1 MSKFSNDFNRLL
13 SNTLNTVKQNESWSQ
28 QNSYGSKNV
37 SESFRKSPIELND
50 TSPQSTLA
58 GDPFKFS
65 TISYPRDVT
74 IDMQNGHYMLFYINV
89 QNKTKYIY
97 EPADPEGRN
106 KTGEMVETFSGP
118 ANQYSDFKFVSYG
131 DTDASYRAGL
141 VKKGRTGNILGSDTV
156 HLAKGRKALSGL
168 ASVLPTTTR
177 ITDSIAIYLPPN
189 VSDSTTAGYTNEA
202 ALGIVGMAALG
213 LGNIVQSLQRKDYAG
228 MMSNIGGAAVELVKE
243 AGINMGARA
252 LGELGE
258 LVTDVDSESIK
269 GLANKAFGQATNPY
283 MEVLFENVGMRSFS
297 YNFTFAPRNSDETDD
312 VQKIIKMFRFHML
325 PELRGSNSRFMT
337 LPSTFDIHYM
347 YQLSGNKAIENSFY
361 TKIATCVLT
370 DCSVDYTPDGVK
382 SFASGAPTQ
391 IKMSLTFMETEM
403 LTKEHVDQGY

>member
-1 MSKFSNDFNRLL
+1 MSEFSDSYNILL
-13 SNTLNTVKQNESWSQ
+13 SNV
-28 QNSYGSKNV
+28 YGGRDV
-37 SESFRKSPIELND
+37 AASFRKSPIELKDN
-50 TSPQSTLA
+50 SPMSTLE

-74 IDMQNGHYMLFYINV
+74 MDMQNGHYMLFYINV

-106 KTGEMVETFSGP
+106 KIGEMVETFSGP
-118 ANQYSDFKFVSYG
+118 ANQYSDFQHVSYG

-141 VKKGRTGNILGSDTV
+141 VKKGRTGNIIGSDTV

-189 VSDSTTAGYTNEA
+189 VSDATTAGYTNEA
-202 ALGIVGMAALG
+202 ELGIVGMAALG
-213 LGNIVQSLQRKDYAG
+213 VGNIVQSLRRKDYAG
-228 MMSNIGGAAVELVKE
+228 MMSNIGGAAVDLVKE

-258 LVTDVDSESIK
+258 FVTDVDSESIK

-297 YNFTFAPRNSDETDD
+297 YNFVFSPRNEDETAD

-347 YQLSGNKAIENSFY
+347 YQLLGDKAVENSFY

-370 DCSVDYTPDGVK
+370 DCAVDYTPEGVK

-391 IKMSLTFMETEM
+391 IKMDLTFMETEM
-403 LTKEHVDQGY
+403 LTKEHIDQGY

>member
-1 MSKFSNDFNRLL
+1 MSEFSDSYNTLL
-13 SNTLNTVKQNESWSQ
+13 SNV
-28 QNSYGSKNV
+28 YGGRDV
-37 SESFRKSPIELND
+37 AASFRKSPIELKDN
-50 TSPQSTLA
+50 SPMSTLE

-74 IDMQNGHYMLFYINV
+74 MDMQNGHYMLFYINV
-89 QNKTKYIY
+89 QNKTKYKY
-97 EPADPEGRN
+97 ESADPDS
-106 KTGEMVETFSGP
+106 KIGETVEYNVASE
-118 ANQYSDFKFVSYG
+118 DFAEWKQKFVSYG
-131 DTDASYRAGL
+131 DTDASYRANL
-141 VKKGRTGNILGSDTV
+141 VKKGITGNIIGSDTV
-156 HLAKGRKALSGL
+156 HLAKGRKAMSGL
-168 ASVLPTTTR
+168 ASVLPTTSR

-213 LGNIVQSLQRKDYAG
+213 VGNIVQSLRRKDYAG
-228 MMSNIGGAAVELVKE
+228 MMSNIGGAAVDLVKE
-243 AGINMGARA
+243 AGINLGARA

-258 LVTDVDSESIK
+258 FVTDVDSESIK

-297 YNFTFAPRNSDETDD
+297 YNFVFSPRNEDETAD

-347 YQLSGNKAIENSFY
+347 YQLSGDKAVENSFY

-370 DCSVDYTPDGVK
+370 DCAVDYTPEGVK

-391 IKMSLTFMETEM
+391 IKMDLTFMETEM
-403 LTKEHVDQGY
+403 LTKEHIDQGY